1 MKGYRAYGRPPIGFP
16 AMRKVNQGLQRST
29 WRLISLFFSM
39 PTAVV
44 VFGTIF
50 MFASEY
56 LEGKPMGFWSSLEW
70 ASETLTTTGYGAYAP
85 WNHPVMIVFV
95 ILTQFVGMFFLVLI
109 FPFYVMPYIEERFE
123 VRLAHVLP
131 EMSGRVLFY
140 RYGPAIESLLDEFQ
154 RTATAFVVLEE
165 DVELARNLRNRGYEV
180 VLGKLDEEPDAL
192 SGVEDARAVVANA
205 DDHANAICILIARE
219 QGFKGPIYALADDPL
234 YRPPMLQV
242 GASEVFTPSHVLAA
256 ALAARAS
263 IRLSPPAE
271 GMHLLGSQVG
281 LAEFRVR
288 ANSPLA
294 GKRLGD
300 LQLRVRHGVTVIGQW
315 TCGAFRAVEGPD
327 TRIEA
332 GAILVIV
339 GAQANLAK
347 VERLAIPI
355 RRSGPIVLA
364 GYGAVGRKFVE
375 MLNDA
380 GDTTIVI
387 DQQAIPGVDVVGN
400 VLEYATMERAGVR
413 AASAVVLVLNNDS
426 EGVFA
431 TAVVRDHAPEVP
443 LIVRANRVQNIPRL
457 YQAGADFALSV
468 GQVAGQILAYHL
480 RGEQAIAVE
489 QRLKFIRVAA
499 GKLAGGHPWRDQVRE
514 RTGAAVVAVERGDR
528 VIVEFEDDFMIHPDD
543 TLFVCGTLASLES
556 YLREFETALADTP
569 RA

>member
-1 MKGYRAYGRPPIGFP
+1 
-16 AMRKVNQGLQRST
+16 
-29 WRLISLFFSM
+29 M

-44 VFGTIF
+44 LFGTVF
-50 MFASEY
+50 MVASEY

-85 WNHPVMIVFV
+85 WHHPLMIVFV
-95 ILTQFVGMFFLVLI
+95 IFTQFVGMFFLVLI

-123 VRLAHVLP
+123 VRLPHVLP

-140 RYGPAIESLLDEFQ
+140 RYGPAIESLVDEFQ
-154 RTATAFVVLEE
+154 RLAAAFVIFEE
-165 DVELARNLRNRGYEV
+165 DMELARNLRTRGYEV
-180 VLGKLDEEPDAL
+180 VFGKLDEQPDVLA
-192 SGVEDARAVVANA
+192 GVERARAVVANA

-219 QGFKGPIYALADDPL
+219 QGFTGPIYALADDPL

-263 IRLSPPAE
+263 THISPPAE
-271 GMHLLGSQVG
+271 GMHLLGSLVG

-288 ANSPLA
+288 ASSPLA
-294 GKRLGD
+294 GQRLGD
-300 LQLRVRHGVTVIGQW
+300 LRLRFRHGVTVIGQW
-315 TCGAFRAVEGPD
+315 VCGTFTTATGPD
-327 TRIEA
+327 TRIQA
-332 GAILVIV
+332 GAILVV
-339 GAQANLAK
+339 AGAHANLAK

-355 RRSGPIVLA
+355 RRRGPIVLA
-364 GYGAVGRKFVE
+364 GCGTVGSKVVE

-380 GDTTIVI
+380 GETTIVI
-387 DQQAIPGVDVVGN
+387 DQEALPGVDIVGN
-400 VLEYATMERAGVR
+400 VLEHATMQRASVR
-413 AASAVVLVLNNDS
+413 SASAVVLALSNDS

-443 LIVRANRVQNIPRL
+443 LIVRANRAPNIPRL

-480 RGEQAIAVE
+480 RGEQAVAV
-489 QRLKFIRVAA
+489 QHRLKFIRVAA
-499 GKLAGGHPWRDQVRE
+499 GGLAWGHPWRDRVRE
-514 RTGAAVVAVERGDR
+514 RTGAAVVAVERGES
-528 VIVEFEDDFMIHPDD
+528 VIVEFDEAFVVQPDD
-543 TLFVCGTLASLES
+543 ILFVCGTPGSLES
-556 YLREFETALADTP
+556 FLHEFATALADAQ